1 MPDESRTTEV
11 PAKSQGGCPCPFP
24 FSQLYAIPR
33 ENLFLSFCSYH
44 PGVVVE
50 NQTDYYRDGT
60 EPLQKFFVTND
71 ELARRREKFLAGDHR
86 GAGCSP
92 DCYWLNQWKTTG
104 IGYDPADYRDVVG
117 EYKLS
122 RLWLTVGPDCNIT
135 CRYCLEPK
143 EFVIDYNTCD
153 ATVMNVARDLVAQ
166 GGSVLLTG
174 GEPFLPKFRLVPAL
188 ESLSRMDNVTGWF
201 EIHTNGMY
209 LKPEVRDLVLRAP
222 VKTVNV
228 SMDTMRKD
236 LFEYLRRGAK
246 FDLVWDN
253 ARALRKERDDRGLTR
268 PSIVILCAVMK
279 STADH
284 IIETAETAVKE
295 GLSIS
300 FNALFKGYFSPDFC
314 REEGLHNLTLAQL
327 EKLRDDIELLESRY
341 GMGGPVQIQA
351 LQGQVE
357 NFLEASRAGA
367 RGSQVALGSG
377 GEAPRKPPVMTL
389 LRQRRF
395 RAASDKAAQIIGRY
409 LLRAH
414 RRLPFHSTLARAYWF
429 LRS

>member
-1 MPDESRTTEV
+1 MSDQGLPLEA
-11 PAKSQGGCPCPFP
+11 PAKPQGGCPCPFP
-24 FSQLYAIPR
+24 FSQLYMIPR
-33 ENLFLSFCSYH
+33 EYLHLSFCSYH
-44 PGVVVE
+44 PGVIVE
-50 NQTDYYRDGT
+50 NQADYYNDGNAA
-60 EPLQKFFVTND
+60 LQKFFSTNE
-71 ELARRREKFLAGDHR
+71 ELARRRQKFLAGDHH

-92 DCYWLNQWKTTG
+92 DCYWLNQWKSTG
-104 IGYDPADYRDVVG
+104 IGYDPADYRDIVG

-122 RLWLTVGPDCNIT
+122 RAWLTVGPDCNIT

-153 ATVMNVARDLVAQ
+153 ATAMNVARDLVAQ

-188 ESLSRMDNVTGWF
+188 EDLSRRENVTGWF

-228 SMDTMRKD
+228 SMDTMRKE
-236 LFEYLRRGAK
+236 LFEYLRRGGK
-246 FDLVWDN
+246 FDLIWGNV
-253 ARALRKERDDRGLTR
+253 RALREERDQRQLTR

-284 IIETAETAVKE
+284 IIETAEIAVKE

-314 REEGLHNLTLAQL
+314 REEGLHNLTLEQL
-327 EKLRDDIELLESRY
+327 EKLRDDILLLESRY
-341 GMGGPVQIQA
+341 GADGPIQA
-351 LQGQVE
+351 HALKGQVA
-357 NFLEASRAGA
+357 NLLQAKRTGA
-367 RGSQVALGSG
+367 RGAQVALGSG
-377 GEAPRKPPVMTL
+377 GEAPRKPPLSVL

-395 RAASDKAAQIIGRY
+395 RAASDKVAQTFGRFV
-409 LLRAH
+409 LRFH
-414 RRLPFHSTLARAYWF
+414 RRLPFHRTLVRAYWY